1 MSLGYRTHKAEGK
14 RTYHLISNVLDFP
27 SRPCYD
33 GAMNGLKLFPI
44 GLQDF
49 ARIRRDGYY
58 YVDKTD
64 LIYKMV
70 STGSVYFLSR

>member
-1 MSLGYRTHKAEGK
+1 
-14 RTYHLISNVLDFP
+14 
-27 SRPCYD
+27 
-33 GAMNGLKLFPI
+33 MNGLKLFPI

-70 STGSVYFLSR
+70 STGSVY